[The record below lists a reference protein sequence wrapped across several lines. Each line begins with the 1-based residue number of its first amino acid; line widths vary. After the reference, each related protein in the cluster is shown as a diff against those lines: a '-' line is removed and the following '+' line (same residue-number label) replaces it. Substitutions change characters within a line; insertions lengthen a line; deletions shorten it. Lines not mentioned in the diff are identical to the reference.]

1 MKEIYG
7 GLMGRVHI
15 FGTHIY
21 LSKEEMLDS
30 GKENTF
36 GGHWG
41 IRAVVMNTVREMI

>member
-1 MKEIYG
+1 
-7 GLMGRVHI
+7 
-15 FGTHIY
+15 
-21 LSKEEMLDS
+21 MLDS